1 MLHLNS
7 FLVVLIALAVFVVL
21 MTLLSIF
28 VWRCSLHQETHY
40 HRLGATDAS
49 KVAPL
54 GYWSAHYGRRIAVLP
69 EHMEKHG

>member
-1 MLHLNS
+1 MVSS

-28 VWRCSLHQETHY
+28 VWRCSLHQDTHY
-40 HRLGATDAS
+40 HRLSATDAS

-54 GYWSAHYGRRIAVLP
+54 GYWSAHYGRRIVVLP
-69 EHMEKHG
+69 ERMEPRG